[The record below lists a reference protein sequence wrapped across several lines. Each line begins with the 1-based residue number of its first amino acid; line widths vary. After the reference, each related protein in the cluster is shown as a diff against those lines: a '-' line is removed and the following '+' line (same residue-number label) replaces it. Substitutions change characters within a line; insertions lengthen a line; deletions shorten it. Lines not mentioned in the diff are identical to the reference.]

1 MRYQRAQRLALAD
14 WFVIGLT
21 GYGGLVA
28 LLFVIASVSVERSVA
43 LDLIADSPIA
53 WAYPIFCGLAI
64 VGVWLAIWLFTGS
77 EREIANLN
85 TPGRHKLKVNPKL
98 IARVTLLGWAA
109 LILGAASYWLYA
121 RSYGG
126 FSNLLQYSAGIR
138 AGLVD
143 VDDNAY
149 TFLKRFGGFCFL
161 ASLLFGGALLSRGKS
176 TVMWLQSCVGFIVS
190 FLASLFILYSWE
202 GRLGLVTFAL
212 VVPFG
217 YLVHRHGVGIK
228 LLRNA
233 AILSL
238 IPLFALPASSA
249 LWGKS
254 AESDNISS
262 FFIRELS
269 FPLNS
274 FSQAYE
280 NNSIR
285 YMKDVLAA
293 PLFLLPTRV
302 WKGMLGLDTAS
313 DVNTENVMG
322 KRKGQRGS
330 TTAVPIDFITF
341 CYMQA
346 SFLGMLLVG
355 FIFGALLCI
364 LDRFLM
370 KRFEGAVYA
379 MLYSYSVL
387 FVSGMSALYADPK
400 HILNRNFHFVVG
412 LFLLWWLCKSI
423 KLNRDEPAQA
433 GRKSRVEHADSVFT
447 GMVAIGV
454 DTVGLT
460 AKGEITTGF
469 GNAECPESAKFRF
482 V

>member
-1 MRYQRAQRLALAD
+1 MEQSLISLGISSLLLIAFSVVGLGMRYQRARRLGLAD
-14 WFVIGLT
+14 WFVIALT
-21 GYGGLVA
+21 GYGGLVT
-28 LLFVIASVSVERSVA
+28 LLFVVVGVSVEPGNT
-43 LDLIADSPIA
+43 LNLISASQVA

-64 VGVWLAIWLFTGS
+64 VGVWGAVWMFDNDRMPITNP
-77 EREIANLN
+77 RKPVN
-85 TPGRHKLKVNPKL
+85 RKLLVR
-98 IARVTLLGWAA
+98 ITLLGWMS

-126 FSNLLQYSAGIR
+126 FASLLQYSAGIR

-143 VDDNAY
+143 VDDNAF

-161 ASLLFGGALLSRGKS
+161 ASLLFGGVLFSKGKS
-176 TVMWLQSCVGFIVS
+176 AILWLQACVGFLTS
-190 FLASLFILYSWE
+190 LLASLFILYSWE

-212 VVPFG
+212 VAPFG
-217 YLVHRHGVGIK
+217 YLVHRVGVGIK
-228 LLRNA
+228 LARNA

-254 AESDNISS
+254 SESDNISS

-280 NNSIR
+280 NHSIR
-285 YMKDVLAA
+285 YMKDVLVA
-293 PLFLLPTRV
+293 PLYLMPTRV

-322 KRKGQRGS
+322 KRKGYRGS

-346 SFLGMLLVG
+346 SFLGMLVVG
-355 FIFGALLCI
+355 FLFGAVLCK
-364 LDRFLM
+364 LDNFL
-370 KRFEGAVYA
+370 KRRFEGAVYA

-412 LFLLWWLCKSI
+412 LFILWWLCRRI
-423 KLNRDEPAQA
+423 QLIRDQGDRESLSGEKQDY
-433 GRKSRVEHADSVFT
+433 SRPIA
-447 GMVAIGV
+447 
-454 DTVGLT
+454 
-460 AKGEITTGF
+460 
-469 GNAECPESAKFRF
+469 FRF

>member
-1 MRYQRAQRLALAD
+1 MEQSLISLGISSLLLMAFSAVGLGIRYQRAQRLGLAD
-14 WFVIGLT
+14 WFVIALT
-21 GYGGLVA
+21 GYGGLVT
-28 LLFVIASVSVERSVA
+28 LLFVVASFSVERTNAIS
-43 LDLIADSPIA
+43 LIGSSQIA
-53 WAYPIFCGLAI
+53 WAYPIFCGMAI
-64 VGVWLAIWLFTGS
+64 VGVW
-77 EREIANLN
+77 IAVWMFDNPL
-85 TPGRHKLKVNPKL
+85 TPLTNPKQRVNREL
-98 IARVTLLGWAA
+98 IVRIVLLGWVTLA
-109 LILGAASYWLYA
+109 LGAACYWLYA

-126 FSNLLQYSAGIR
+126 FASLLRYSAGIR

-161 ASLLFGGALLSRGKS
+161 ASLLFGGALFSKGKS
-176 TVMWLQSCVGFIVS
+176 LVLWLQACVGFVVS
-190 FLASLFILYSWE
+190 LIASLFILYSWE

-212 VVPFG
+212 VAPFG
-217 YLVHRHGVGIK
+217 YLVHRFGVGLK
-228 LLRNA
+228 LVRIA

-254 AESDNISS
+254 SESDNISS
-262 FFIRELS
+262 FFVRELS

-280 NNSIR
+280 NHSLR
-285 YMKDVLAA
+285 YMKDVLVA
-293 PLFLLPTRV
+293 PLYLMPTRV
-302 WKGMLGLDTAS
+302 WKGMFGLDTAS

-322 KRKGQRGS
+322 KRKGYRGS

-346 SFLGMLLVG
+346 SFLGMLVVG
-355 FIFGALLCI
+355 FLFGSVLCK
-364 LDRFLM
+364 LDGFLK
-370 KRFEGAVYA
+370 KRFEGAIYA

-387 FVSGMSALYADPK
+387 FISGMSALYADPK

-412 LFLLWWLCKSI
+412 LFLLWWLCRKIQLVRDGESI
-423 KLNRDEPAQA
+423 ESIP
-433 GRKSRVEHADSVFT
+433 GESRAYPK
-447 GMVAIGV
+447 AI
-454 DTVGLT
+454 
-460 AKGEITTGF
+460 
-469 GNAECPESAKFRF
+469 SFRF